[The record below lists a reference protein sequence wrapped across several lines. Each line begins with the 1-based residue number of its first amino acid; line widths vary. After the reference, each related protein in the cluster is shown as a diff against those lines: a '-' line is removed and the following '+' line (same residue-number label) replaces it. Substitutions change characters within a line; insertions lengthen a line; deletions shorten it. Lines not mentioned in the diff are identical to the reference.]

1 MTDHRVARFRPSHP
15 AALIASLILGLLL
28 PATASAHAEL
38 TATTPA
44 DGVVVVGD
52 PTELSATFSEALSA
66 TSTLSLRNASGE
78 RLAVGGPDPA
88 DARRLVIDPIPA
100 LGPGTYEMRW
110 TALSDDGHVERGT
123 WSFEVSAAEPTA
135 TATPAATARPTAAPD
150 TSSPPT
156 APTTAE
162 PSPVPAPDDPSP
174 TTGDVL
180 LPIVVALLVVA
191 VGGAL
196 MLGRRGRPG
205 QPR

>member
-1 MTDHRVARFRPSHP
+1 M
-15 AALIASLILGLLL
+15 IASLALGLLL
-28 PATASAHAEL
+28 PATVSAHAEL

-100 LGPGTYEMRW
+100 LEPGAYEMRW

-135 TATPAATARPTAAPD
+135 TATLGGHGKSDACSGHLRLRRPRTATA
-150 TSSPPT
+150 
-156 APTTAE
+156 
-162 PSPVPAPDDPSP
+162 DPSP
-174 TTGDVL
+174 DPAPGDPSATTGDVL
-180 LPIVVALLVVA
+180 LPIVVALAIVA

-196 MLGRRGRPG
+196 VLGRRGRPG
-205 QPR
+205 EPR

>member
-44 DGVVVVGD
+44 DGAVVVGH

-66 TSTLSLRNASGE
+66 TSTLSLRNASGD

-100 LGPGTYEMRW
+100 LEPGAYEVRW

-135 TATPAATARPTAAPD
+135 TATPAPATSGDSPSPSTRTPRPTDEGPPGSTVVGVTTVLSTDLLTAIVAAL
-150 TSSPPT
+150 
-156 APTTAE
+156 AI
-162 PSPVPAPDDPSP
+162 
-174 TTGDVL
+174 VL
-180 LPIVVALLVVA
+180 L
-191 VGGAL
+191 GGAFL
-196 MLGRRGRPG
+196 LGRRGRPD